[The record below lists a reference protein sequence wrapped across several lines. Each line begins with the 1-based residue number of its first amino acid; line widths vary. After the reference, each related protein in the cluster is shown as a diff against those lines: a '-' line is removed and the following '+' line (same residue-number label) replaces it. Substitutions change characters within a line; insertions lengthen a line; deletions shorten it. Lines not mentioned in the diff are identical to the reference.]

1 MKVIGYILMI
11 AGLIAM
17 VFAINMDVSV
27 STYGGRVNN
36 IGLMSDRQNYLIF
49 SAVIFLAGVI
59 LTIFG
64 SKNGQS
70 SGVGDVKCQYCAEL
84 IKPDAVI
91 CKHCG
96 KGVDKIKEA
105 DISAFQFISTESDRL
120 FSFRDW
126 PPEIFITNGEIN
138 KNTVYQFIYELKK
151 SNPKL
156 DPPGIAMKF
165 FRDFSSIEKGLP
177 DNLTDEFKELR
188 KSALQ
193 Q

>member
-1 MKVIGYILMI
+1 MKGIGYILMVV
-11 AGLIAM
+11 GLIAM

-27 STYGGRVNN
+27 STYGGRINN
-36 IGLMSDRQNYLIF
+36 IGLISDRQNYLIF
-49 SAVIFLAGVI
+49 SCVIFLAGII
-59 LTIFG
+59 LAIFG
-64 SKNGQS
+64 SKS
-70 SGVGDVKCQYCAEL
+70 EPVSGSGNVKCKYCAEL
-84 IKPDAVI
+84 IKSDAII

-96 KGVDKIKEA
+96 KNVEHEKET
-105 DISAFQFISTESDRL
+105 DDSGFLFTPIDHDRK

-126 PPEIFITNGEIN
+126 PPEIFIAGGKVN

-156 DPPGIAMKF
+156 DSPGIVMKF
-165 FRDFSSIEKGLP
+165 YRDFSSIEKGLP
-177 DNLTDEFKELR
+177 DNLIDEFKELR